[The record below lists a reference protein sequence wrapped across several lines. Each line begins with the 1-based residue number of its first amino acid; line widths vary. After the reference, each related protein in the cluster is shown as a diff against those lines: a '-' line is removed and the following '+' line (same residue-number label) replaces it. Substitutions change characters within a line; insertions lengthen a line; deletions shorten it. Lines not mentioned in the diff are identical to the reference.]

1 MPPHSACALISVLIL
16 TAWPR
21 MGKGRQDHLSA
32 CLRFLQGY
40 DSLVGDM
47 APKWHST
54 SRQLCPGTSSLC
66 PVSILG
72 PWLMQVFPRL
82 LWNLRIAGLWTNLLH
97 KAAHS
102 AASQER
108 LELPSP
114 LPVPANQTCGAKL
127 TVYFSLEV
135 GWEAYSLLEQKQ
147 RGL

>member
-1 MPPHSACALISVLIL
+1 MPPHSVCALISVLIL

-47 APKWHST
+47 ASKWHST
-54 SRQLCPGTSSLC
+54 SRQLCLRTSGLC

-72 PWLMQVFPRL
+72 PWLMQIFPKL
-82 LWNLRIAGLWTNLLH
+82 LWDVRIAGLWTNLLH
-97 KAAHS
+97 KAAHCV
-102 AASQER
+102 ASQER

-114 LPVPANQTCGAKL
+114 LPVPAIQTHGSKL
-127 TVYFSLEV
+127 TVYLSLEV
-135 GWEAYSLLEQKQ
+135 G
-147 RGL
+147 